1 MDCKHCGQSLEAD
14 GSFCIHCGEAVEQNR
29 PPAAEQRTEPPQ
41 SRKVI
46 RTTLIGLAAGLF
58 LTMICGLGVL
68 LARQQVLGSILNPG
82 NRTPPADAQA
92 RSIQAQS
99 AADLP
104 EFTPTNPNL
113 TADPQ
118 VNQPDSNTDTDLGNS
133 KEDAD
138 NLEPG
143 ADPETPSADPQ
154 DDQSSPPAGP
164 QVALLTGNALGFSQ
178 PPALVAYADD
188 QTGSAPAEV
197 QLAPF
202 CKTGC
207 FRYQGWLGLMSP
219 GDSYEVLYKEPTT
232 AVGVQFWGD
241 PGDGVA
247 HVFVDGEKVWG
258 GSTEGTDA
266 NYPGGAF
273 VHYLQISNL
282 PEISNRILRIETEPG
297 GGAVTMYFFGA
308 GTALP

>member
-1 MDCKHCGQSLEAD
+1 MYCKHCGQSQEAE
-14 GSFCIHCGEAVEQNR
+14 GSYCIHCGKAVEQNR
-29 PPAAEQRTEPPQ
+29 LPAAEQRTEPPQ
-41 SRKVI
+41 SRKGI
-46 RTTLIGLAAGLF
+46 RAALIGLAAGLF
-58 LTMICGLGVL
+58 LTMICGPGVL
-68 LARQQVLGSILNPG
+68 LARRQVLGSLLNPG
-82 NRTPPADAQA
+82 NRILPADAQA

-104 EFTPTNPNL
+104 EPTPTNPNL

-118 VNQPDSNTDTDLGNS
+118 LNQSDSNTDADPGLI

-143 ADPETPSADPQ
+143 ADPAAPSSDPQ
-154 DDQSSPPAGP
+154 DDQSPPPAGP
-164 QVALLTGNALGFSQ
+164 LVALLPGNALGFSQ

-188 QTGSAPAEV
+188 QSGSAPAEV

-202 CKTGC
+202 CQTGC

-241 PGDGVA
+241 PGDGIA
-247 HVFVDGEKVWG
+247 HVFVDGEKVWE
-258 GSTEGTDA
+258 GSTEGIDA

-273 VHYLQISNL
+273 VNYLQISNL
-282 PEISNRILRIETEPG
+282 PESSNRILRIETDG
-297 GGAVTMYFFGA
+297 SGGAVTMYFFGA